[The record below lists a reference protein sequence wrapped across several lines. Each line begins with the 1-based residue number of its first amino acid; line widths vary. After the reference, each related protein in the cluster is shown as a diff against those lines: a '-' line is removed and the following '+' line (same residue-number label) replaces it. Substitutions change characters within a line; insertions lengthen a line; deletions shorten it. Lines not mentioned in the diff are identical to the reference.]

1 MFRRAHTIQIWPNV
15 HETKMH
21 ADGRS

>member
-1 MFRRAHTIQIWPNV
+1 MFRRAHTIQIRPNV